1 MLAKPFVR
9 KYSVLSL
16 LPEIPEPIR
25 RHGRVDAMY
34 LIRTRKAQRKA
45 DRTSPARCA
54 LSCMADAGPRWPRR
68 ISTRPSALGP
78 TTVST
83 LPGPVLRASVPSQ
96 TAKQDPSPHEGI
108 TKRTEIRV
116 RDSFGG
122 PHAEA
127 TTLAPL
133 DIPWAERWPST
144 RLLRA
149 YCNPTSARYLFHSP
163 RKSLNRFG
171 ARAPHGPP
179 RRCAV
184 GVFIRIAA
192 SLAKFTAAPVHTQML
207 GGLLFRVLNDNKS
220 GVAGGYKGCAISN
233 L

>member
-1 MLAKPFVR
+1 MASSVADLRERHPYTHKYRPGDHSHATDRALRRTYISCSVR
-9 KYSVLSL
+9 
-16 LPEIPEPIR
+16 R
-25 RHGRVDAMY
+25 GRV
-34 LIRTRKAQRKA
+34 IRLR
-45 DRTSPARCA
+45 PA
-54 LSCMADAGPRWPRR
+54 
-68 ISTRPSALGP
+68 
-78 TTVST
+78 
-83 LPGPVLRASVPSQ
+83 
-96 TAKQDPSPHEGI
+96 
-108 TKRTEIRV
+108 
-116 RDSFGG
+116 
-122 PHAEA
+122 
-127 TTLAPL
+127 
-133 DIPWAERWPST
+133 PWAETWPST

-171 ARAPHGPP
+171 AKAPHGPP

-192 SLAKFTAAPVHTQML
+192 SLAKFTAAPLHTQML